1 MDFLKVMISM
11 KLHYEEV
18 VKSINQISSNK
29 TVLEHEL
36 MSNLG
41 WHIIIFKLKVKEYA
55 RHIR

>member
-41 WHIIIFKLKVKEYA
+41 
-55 RHIR
+55 